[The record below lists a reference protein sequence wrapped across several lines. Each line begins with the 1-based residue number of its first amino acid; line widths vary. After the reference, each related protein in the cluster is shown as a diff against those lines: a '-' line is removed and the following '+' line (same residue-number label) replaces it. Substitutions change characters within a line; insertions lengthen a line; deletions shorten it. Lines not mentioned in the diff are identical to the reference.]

1 MLQKIQICKIVK
13 RISCGVT
20 NLIYIKDNNGLSM
33 MLQNARI
40 IMLVAL
46 LTSAAASVILTVQPL
61 ATLAQEDGDL
71 CGEDIIGDLEL
82 TSDMTCEGDGL
93 RVEGSDLLIHLNGFT
108 IRGPGSDSNTTG
120 ILVEEAREVRIR
132 GPGMVTG
139 FGTGIAYTAASGGA
153 MRDIHVSDNDIG
165 VLLDDTTDTHVKQD
179 HVSDNRIGVLNR
191 ASDNTEV
198 ETVVLSRNDEGIRLE
213 KSLSVDLDFVI
224 VMDSQ
229 TGIYLDEDSIDNE
242 VFYNIMFRNEEI
254 DVNFANPGE
263 GGLKNTFGN
272 NECVRSIPAE
282 ICTVE

>member
-20 NLIYIKDNNGLSM
+20 NLIYIKDNNGLFM

-46 LTSAAASVILTVQPL
+46 LTSAGASVILTVQPL

-120 ILVEEAREVRIR
+120 ILVEEASEVRIR

-139 FGTGIAYTAASGGA
+139 FGTGVAYVDASGGA
-153 MRDIHVSDNDIG
+153 MRDIYVRDNDIG
-165 VLLDDTTDTHVKQD
+165 VLLDATTDTHVKQD
-179 HVSDNRIGVLNR
+179 HVSDNRIGVINR
-191 ASDNTEV
+191 ESNNTEV
-198 ETVVLSRNDEGIRLE
+198 ENIIMGRNNEGIRLE
-213 KSLSVDLDFVI
+213 KSSSVDLDFI
-224 VMDSQ
+224 ILMDSG
-229 TGIYLDEDSIDNE
+229 TGIYLDEQSLDNE
-242 VFYNIMFRNEEI
+242 VFYNVMFRNEGT
-254 DVNFANPGE
+254 DVTIANPGE
-263 GGLKNTFGN
+263 GRLE
-272 NECVRSIPAE
+272 NELWQQ
-282 ICTVE
+282 